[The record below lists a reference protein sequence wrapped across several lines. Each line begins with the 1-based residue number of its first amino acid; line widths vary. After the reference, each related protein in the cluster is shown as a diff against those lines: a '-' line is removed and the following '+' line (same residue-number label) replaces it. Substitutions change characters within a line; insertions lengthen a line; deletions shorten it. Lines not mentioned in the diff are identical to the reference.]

1 MKIAL
6 LLAAIAIAAAP
17 AVSAQTPD
25 TKQKPAGTSKA
36 ASSDVE
42 QTLMKMEH
50 DGLAALLK
58 KDVAGFGRIFA
69 DDAVLNPPDGTTQTK
84 SQLVADVKSG
94 DLVIE
99 SSEMSDMKV
108 RAYGDAAVVTYVTN
122 DKGKYKGQD
131 ITGHYRWTD
140 VFVRT
145 GGTWRIVASQGTP
158 IVPPAKK

>member
-1 MKIAL
+1 MKIVPI
-6 LLAAIAIAAAP
+6 LAAIVIAGASAA
-17 AVSAQTPD
+17 SAQTPD
-25 TKQKPAGTSKA
+25 TNQKPAATKP

-42 QTLMKMEH
+42 QTLTKIEH

-69 DDAVLNPPDGTTQTK
+69 DDAVLIPPDGTTQTK
-84 SQLVADVKSG
+84 AQLLADVKSG

-108 RAYGDAAVVTYVTN
+108 RAYGDAAVVTYMTN

-131 ITGHYRWTD
+131 ITGRYRWTD
-140 VFVRT
+140 VFVRS

-158 IVPPAKK
+158 IPPPAKK